1 MIGALTLVAAAGIG
15 APSFADDGDDPS
27 DESGEPVEVVSEAA
41 AVASGSTVF
50 QPVNPCRLLDTR
62 RDRSFPLANGETVRV
77 DVAGRCGTPS
87 DATVAV
93 LSLTV
98 TETTGPGYVTAYPAG
113 SVRRSTSNLNYRGNA
128 TIANSAIV
136 LLADGAVDIYVDR
149 STHLVVDV
157 TGAFVPVDDPVAS
170 GRFVPVTAARLVDTR
185 EDGRRGI
192 GSLDVPLPAGVP
204 SDATAVVVNV
214 TIVDAAKQG
223 YITVHPGGTT
233 APVASVQNADLLD
246 RTRAVTLIAPVTA
259 QGFRVYR
266 SMVADLV
273 VDVSGWFTGP
283 SAPVGDDGL
292 FLPRA
297 PDRIRDSR
305 LTFDPLHAGG
315 TVDIE
320 FPDAARSSAVAAN
333 LTSVDAVAPGFV
345 TAHPARL
352 SPATVSNLNPHW
364 RAPIANLALM
374 QTSIKGLSAYAY
386 EGTHLLVDVVGR
398 FTGRPLPTGPSG
410 DVPTPPTNEMPAN
423 EMPTYGGRVLFVSDS
438 AFASIRWLG
447 ELAMLQ
453 GATFT
458 TDLESCRRLIGYS
471 CRGREGYAPN
481 VAVDAIRSASG
492 HHDTLV
498 ITAGYNDY
506 AGTFENAVHQVL
518 AATRAKGITRIV
530 WLTYRQDVSYVSPYG
545 ASSARTFVVNN
556 ATLRAIVASG
566 LAPEIEIAQWNETTS
581 GAPESWFEADRLHL
595 STDGARGAAT
605 YISRKL
611 ASLERR
617 PCPAGLGGA
626 TTPGG
631 WCADPDVEIQ
641 FDLPPDPAD

>member
-1 MIGALTLVAAAGIG
+1 VLTLVTTMGVG
-15 APSFADDGDDPS
+15 APSFADDGD
-27 DESGEPVEVVSEAA
+27 EPNEAPAEPAEVVLEAA
-41 AVASGSTVF
+41 AVTSGSTAF
-50 QPVNPCRLLDTR
+50 RPVNPCRLLDTR
-62 RDRSFPLANGETVRV
+62 RDRSRPLANGETVRV
-77 DVAGRCGTPS
+77 EVAGRCGTPT

-98 TETTGPGYVTAYPAG
+98 TETEGPGYVTAYPAG
-113 SVRRSTSNLNYRGNA
+113 SVRQTTSNLNYRANA
-128 TIANSAIV
+128 TVANSAIV
-136 LLADGAVDIYVDR
+136 LLADGAVDIYVNR
-149 STHLVVDV
+149 STQLVVDV
-157 TGAFVPVDDPVAS
+157 TGAFVPVSDPVAA
-170 GRFVPVTAARLVDTR
+170 GRFVPMTTTRLVDTR
-185 EDGRRGI
+185 VDGRRGV
-192 GSLDVPLPAGVP
+192 GSLDVPLPPGVP

-214 TIVDAAKQG
+214 TIVDAARQG
-223 YITVHPGGTT
+223 FITVHPGGST
-233 APVASVQNADLLD
+233 APMASVQNADLLD

-259 QGFRVYR
+259 QGLRVYR

-273 VDVSGWFTGP
+273 IDVSGWFTGP

-292 FLPRA
+292 FLPQA
-297 PDRIRDSR
+297 PNRVRDSR
-305 LTFDPLHAGG
+305 VTFDPLHRGG

-320 FPDAARSSAVAAN
+320 FPDAAQSSAVAAN
-333 LTSVDAVAPGFV
+333 LTAVDAVAPGFV

-352 SPATVSNLNPHW
+352 PRATVSNLNPRW
-364 RAPIANLALM
+364 RAPVANLALM
-374 QTSIKGLSAYAY
+374 QTSTLGVSAYAY
-386 EGTHLLVDVVGR
+386 EGTHLVVDVVGR
-398 FTGRPLPTGPSG
+398 FTGAPLATAGQSAVGSNAPS
-410 DVPTPPTNEMPAN
+410 NQMRAN
-423 EMPTYGGRVLFVSDS
+423 GGRVLFVSDS

-447 ELAMLQ
+447 QLAMLQ

-471 CRGREGYAPN
+471 CRGREGYAPS

-492 HHDTLV
+492 RDDTLV

-506 AGTFENAVHQVL
+506 AGAFENAVHQVL
-518 AATRAKGITRIV
+518 AAARAKGITRIV

-545 ASSARTFVVNN
+545 ASSARTFVANN

-566 LAPEIEIAQWNETTS
+566 LAPEIEIAEWNATTS
-581 GAPESWFEADRLHL
+581 GAPESWFAADRLHL
-595 STDGARGAAT
+595 SADGARGAAT

-617 PCPAGLGGA
+617 PCPSGLSGA

-641 FDLPPDPAD
+641 FDLPPDPAN